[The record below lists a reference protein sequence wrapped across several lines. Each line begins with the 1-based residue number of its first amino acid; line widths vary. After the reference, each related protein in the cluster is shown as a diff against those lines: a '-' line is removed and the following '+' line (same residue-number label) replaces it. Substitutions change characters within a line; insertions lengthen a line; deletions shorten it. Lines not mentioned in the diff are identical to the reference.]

1 MLTSRL
7 TVGLRLHECIQAL
20 LGGLSKQ
27 TCGAVRLITGLRHYS
42 CAPEVHRFVE
52 EDDGHTKFIQ
62 NLQCLGIACR
72 SVEHGTSPACA
83 IIERSEL
90 NPDYSISI
98 HITHIYIVNTYR

>member
-52 EDDGHTKFIQ
+52 VETEHDMHTKFTVLR
-62 NLQCLGIACR
+62 NSLSLSRTRDLSGLR
-72 SVEHGTSPACA
+72 H
-83 IIERSEL
+83 
-90 NPDYSISI
+90 
-98 HITHIYIVNTYR
+98 H